1 MKKSQLSSK
10 NLFGYSSRAAIVA
23 ALMIVPSHVA
33 FAQEAPQET
42 PQDVA
47 GEADEGEEI
56 VVTGFRASLEDATR
70 EKRNA
75 SQIVESVSA
84 EDIGKLPDTSI
95 AESIARLP
103 GLTSQRLNGR
113 ANVISIRGL
122 GPDLSTTLL
131 NGREQTSTGDNRAVE
146 FDQYPSEI
154 INQVVVY
161 KSPTASLI
169 GQGLAGTVDIRTI
182 RPLDLGKTILAFG
195 ARGLYTDRGALNAGT
210 TDTGYRVNGTYV
222 DQFADDTVGLALAVS
237 YIDEPSQIQQFN
249 AWGYAGDG
257 TAASPRVIG
266 GNRSF
271 VQSTELQRFGAVGTL
286 QWKPADTLTL
296 TFDGLYSDFQDN
308 QILRG
313 VELPLAFGGG
323 FGVAPFDASTATVVD
338 GFATAGRFT
347 NVRGVVR
354 NDPQERN
361 AELYSFGFNAKYEG
375 DNGWG
380 AWFDFGY
387 SSTDRNELIFESYA
401 GTGFNGD
408 DTGIGAAA
416 TIDFVSSPTG
426 TFFSSTVDYSDPS
439 TIFLTDPLGWGG
451 GTVPQAGYFNNRI
464 VEDDLYQFRA
474 EVQKE
479 LVNSFISSVQVG
491 VNYTN
496 REKSLTPDEFFIRLA
511 NGATTTPIPQS
522 ALLEPTDLTFLG
534 LGPIVSYDPRQL
546 LADGILT
553 LEANTANDV
562 LSKAYAVTEDL
573 FQGYVQANIKQQ
585 LGSAELTG
593 NAGVQVIVADQSS
606 SGIFFPPGAAG
617 GVSQPLTLGA
627 SYVDVL
633 PSVNLAFELPNDWVI
648 RFAAAREIQRPRIDD
663 TRVALGYGFNQT
675 QSRIEGGGGNPFLRP
690 FRANAVDLNVEKYF
704 GSGGFI
710 AVQGFYKDLVNF
722 IFNGVQPFDFAGLPA
737 PTNFPAGA
745 STVGIL
751 NVPVNTRGGFIVGG
765 EISANVPFG
774 SLISALDG
782 FGFTGGVGFTD
793 SSVENDNGD
802 EQEIIGFSKWTASG
816 TVYFEKSGFSIRGSG
831 RYRSPFLAELSVF
844 GGNRGT
850 RSAVE
855 ELIFDAQVGYDF
867 GKIGPLAGLS
877 FFFQAQNLTNERFS
891 TIQNDDPLQV
901 IDFQTYGRRFY
912 LGASVKF

>member
-1 MKKSQLSSK
+1 MKKSQFGNK
-10 NLFGYSSRAAIVA
+10 ALFGNTSRAAMVA
-23 ALMIVPSHVA
+23 ALLLAPCQA
-33 FAQEAPQET
+33 ALAQEAPQESIAE
-42 PQDVA
+42 D
-47 GEADEGEEI
+47 ADEENEI
-56 VVTGFRASLEDATR
+56 VVTGFRASLESATR

-75 SQIVESVSA
+75 AQIVESVSA

-182 RPLDLGKTILAFG
+182 RPLDLGKTVLAFG
-195 ARGLYTDRGALNAGT
+195 ARGLYTDRGSLNAGT
-210 TDTGYRVNGTYV
+210 SDTGYRVNGTYV
-222 DQFADDTVGLALAVS
+222 DQFADDTIGLALAVS

-257 TAASPRVIG
+257 TATSPRVIG

-286 QWKPADTLTL
+286 QWKPADTVTL

-323 FGVAPFDASTATVVD
+323 FGVAPFSNATATIVD

-361 AELYSFGFNAKYEG
+361 AELYSFGFNANYEG
-375 DNGWG
+375 GDGWK

-387 SSTDRNELIFESYA
+387 SSTDRNELIFESYS

-408 DTGIGAAA
+408 DTGVGAAA
-416 TIDFVSSPTG
+416 TIDFTSSPTG
-426 TFFSSTVDYSDPS
+426 SFFSSTVNYSDP
-439 TIFLTDPLGWGG
+439 TRIFLTDPLGWGG
-451 GTVPQAGYFNNRI
+451 GTIPQAGYFNSRI

-474 EVQKE
+474 EVE
-479 LVNSFISSVQVG
+479 RDLSFGFLSSIQVG
-491 VNYTN
+491 LNYTA
-496 REKSLTPDEFFIRLA
+496 RDKSLTPDEFFIRLA
-511 NGATTTPIPQS
+511 NGATTARIPQS

-546 LADGILT
+546 LADGVLT
-553 LEANTANDV
+553 LQANTANDV
-562 LSKAYAVTEDL
+562 LSKAYAVSEDL
-573 FQGYVQANIKQQ
+573 LQGYVQANVKQQ
-585 LGSAELTG
+585 LGSGELTG
-593 NAGVQVIVADQSS
+593 NVGVQVIVTDQSS

-633 PSVNLAFELPNDWVI
+633 PSLNLAFSLPSDWII
-648 RFAAAREIQRPRIDD
+648 RFAAAREIQRTRIDD

-675 QSRIEGGGGNPFLRP
+675 QARIEGGGGNPFLRP

-704 GSGGFI
+704 GSGGYF
-710 AVQGFYKDLVNF
+710 AVQGFYKDLTNF
-722 IFNGVQPFDFAGLPA
+722 IFNGVQPFDFGGLPR

-751 NVPVNTRGGFIVGG
+751 NVPVNTNGGYIWGG
-765 EISANVPFG
+765 EISTTIPFG

-782 FGFTGGVGFTD
+782 FGFTGGVGYTQ

-802 EQEIIGFSKWTASG
+802 QQEIIGFSKWTANG
-816 TVYFEKSGFSIRGSG
+816 TLYFEKSGFSLRGSA
-831 RYRSPFLAELSVF
+831 RYRGPFLAELSVF

-867 GKIGPLAGLS
+867 GEIGPLSGLYV
-877 FFFQAQNLTNERFS
+877 FLQAQNLANERFS

-901 IDFQTYGRRFY
+901 IDYQTYGRRFY